1 MPARYHPVAALRPP
15 LAYRLND
22 RQWLAVDWAVA
33 GVATGVVLFNVGLLH
48 GFRYQVPP
56 SLTAI
61 IAAAGT
67 LPVAVRRIWPV
78 PVLGVVAVACG
89 VLTAHG
95 RVTDIVEVVLGLAI
109 YTAAARCGRR
119 TAIALLV
126 GVEAALGAGA
136 LAAFGTWSQEDLARS
151 LLVAG
156 ALWFVGD
163 SVRERRR
170 YLAGL
175 AEQAALRQQAE
186 AECARRAVQEERVR
200 IARELHDVVAH
211 SLSVVTIQA
220 GVGRKIDAVRPGEAL
235 RALREVE
242 VTGRGAL
249 EELRRIL
256 GLLRDD
262 AERPSLDPVPGI
274 GDLEALAG
282 RVRAA
287 GIPVRLAVTG
297 DTAELAPAISLT
309 AYRIVQEALTNV
321 VKHARQAEASVR
333 LQADLDGVRITVT
346 DNGTAASGTV
356 AEASAGG
363 AAGRHGIV
371 GMRER
376 AMAFGGTLDAGPVP
390 GGFRVTAFLPVS
402 GLVAGQVA

>member
-1 MPARYHPVAALRPP
+1 MPARNHPAAALRPP

-22 RQWLAVDWAVA
+22 RQWLTVDWVVAV
-33 GVATGVVLFNVGLLH
+33 VATGIALFNVGLLH
-48 GFRYQVPP
+48 GFRCQVPP

-61 IAAAGT
+61 LAAAGT

-78 PVLGVVAVACG
+78 PVLGVVTVVCG

-95 RVTDIVEVVLGLAI
+95 RVTDLVDLALGMAI
-109 YTAAARCGRR
+109 YTAAVRCRR
-119 TAIALLV
+119 RGVAIALLV

-136 LAAFGTWSQEDLARS
+136 LAATFSSWGQQDLARS

-156 ALWFVGD
+156 ALWFAGD

-175 AEQAALRQQAE
+175 AEQAALQQRAE
-186 AECARRAVQEERVR
+186 AECARRAIREERVR

-220 GVGRKIDAVRPGEAL
+220 GVGRKIEAVRPGEAL
-235 RALREVE
+235 RALRAVE

-262 AERPSLDPVPGI
+262 AEQPSLEPVPGI
-274 GDLEALAG
+274 GDLEALAD

-287 GIPVRLAVTG
+287 GIPVRLAVTR
-297 DTAELAPAISLT
+297 DAAELAPAISLT

-321 VKHARQAEASVR
+321 VKHARQADASVR
-333 LQADLDGVRITVT
+333 VQADPDGVRITVT
-346 DNGTAASGTV
+346 DNGSPPSGTAAEV
-356 AEASAGG
+356 SAGG
-363 AAGRHGIV
+363 PAGRHGIV

-376 AMAFGGTLDAGPVP
+376 AVAFGGTLDAGPVP
-390 GGFRVTAFLPVS
+390 GGGFRVTAFLPVS
-402 GLVAGQVA
+402 GRVA